1 MLLSPRDI
9 QLVSNEMMNM
19 LHEDEVEIVNDFY
32 EAVLANDIEKIDELF
47 KVVMFDVED
56 HFSTEEQM
64 MEQSQFYAMQI
75 HKSEHDTMRDKLK
88 NTYERWLA
96 LKSPKEIKSFLEED
110 FRPWIKLHISRWDA
124 ETAMH
129 IGDTN

>member
-1 MLLSPRDI
+1 MLITPRDI
-9 QLVSNEMMNM
+9 QLVSNEIMNM

-32 EAVLANDIEKIDELF
+32 EAVVAKEIDKIDELF
-47 KVVMFDVED
+47 KVVMYDVEE
-56 HFSTEEQM
+56 HFTTEEQM

-75 HKSEHDTMRDKLK
+75 HKNEHDTMREKLK
-88 NTYERWLA
+88 KSYERWQS
-96 LKSPKEIKSFLEED
+96 LKSPLEVKQFFEEE
-110 FRPWIKLHISRWDA
+110 FKPWIKLHISRWDS